1 HERDRA
7 AAGVSVALI
16 PGLVPGLH
24 GARRAMVTIAMAT
37 THAGG
42 SGVLMA
48 AWMILEMELAAQDS
62 TQSFLPDDHTTVGYE
77 ICVRH
82 RRPTPVGEALTVS
95 SELLEV
101 DGRKLLF
108 RVEARNARE
117 IIGEG
122 TLRRTI
128 GRRSRLGRS
137 RSAAACVPAG
147 RAPPRSPNRDRTRRT
162 LRELLT

>member
-1 HERDRA
+1 MN
-7 AAGVSVALI
+7 VQTF
-16 PGLVPGLH
+16 PGIVRGLRSE
-24 GARRAMVTIAMAT
+24 RRALVTPAMAT

-42 SGVLMA
+42 PGVLMA
-48 AWMILEMELAAQDS
+48 VGMILEMELAAQDA
-62 TQSFLPDDHTTVGYE
+62 TQPLLPADHTTVGYE

-82 RRPTPVGEALTVS
+82 RRPTPVGESFTVS

-117 IIGEG
+117 LIGEG

-128 GRRSRLGRS
+128 VKRGVLETG
-137 RSAAACVPAG
+137 
-147 RAPPRSPNRDRTRRT
+147 
-162 LRELLT
+162 

>member
-1 HERDRA
+1 MSA
-7 AAGVSVALI
+7 PSFPGIVA
-16 PGLVPGLH
+16 GLH
-24 GARRAMVTIAMAT
+24 AERRALVTPAMAT

-42 SGVLMA
+42 PGVLMA

-62 TQSFLPDDHTTVGYE
+62 TQPFLPDDHTTVGYE

-82 RRPTPVGEALTVS
+82 RRPTPVGESFTVA

-108 RVEARNARE
+108 RVEAHNASE
-117 IIGEG
+117 LMGEG

-128 GRRSRLGRS
+128 VKRGALGTTPTD
-137 RSAAACVPAG
+137 SAP
-147 RAPPRSPNRDRTRRT
+147 
-162 LRELLT
+162 

>member
-1 HERDRA
+1 M
-7 AAGVSVALI
+7 I
-16 PGLVPGLH
+16 VPGLR
-24 GARRAMVTIAMAT
+24 GERSALVTPAMAT

-42 SGVLMA
+42 PGVLMA

-62 TQSFLPDDHTTVGYE
+62 TQPFLPADHTTVGYE

-82 RRPTPVGEALTVS
+82 RRPTPVGASFTVS

-117 IIGEG
+117 VIGEG

-128 GRRSRLGRS
+128 VKRGALGTTPRDN
-137 RSAAACVPAG
+137 VP
-147 RAPPRSPNRDRTRRT
+147 
-162 LRELLT
+162 

>member
-1 HERDRA
+1 MSAPSFPGIVAGLRA
-7 AAGVSVALI
+7 E
-16 PGLVPGLH
+16 
-24 GARRAMVTIAMAT
+24 RRALVTPAMAT

-42 SGVLMA
+42 AGVLMA

-62 TQSFLPDDHTTVGYE
+62 TQPFLPDDHTTVGYE

-82 RRPTPVGEALTVS
+82 RRPTPVGEEFTVA

-117 IIGEG
+117 VIGEG

-128 GRRSRLGRS
+128 VQRGRLGATPRDT
-137 RSAAACVPAG
+137 VP
-147 RAPPRSPNRDRTRRT
+147 
-162 LRELLT
+162 

>member
-1 HERDRA
+1 MSVTPF
-7 AAGVSVALI
+7 AGI
-16 PGLVPGLH
+16 VPGLR
-24 GARRAMVTIAMAT
+24 GERRAVVTTEMTT

-42 SGVLMA
+42 PGVLMA
-48 AWMILEMELAAQDS
+48 AWMILEMERAAQDS
-62 TQSFLPDDHTTVGYE
+62 TQPFLPDDHTTVGYE

-82 RRPTPVGEALTVS
+82 RRPTPLGEAFTAS

-117 IIGEG
+117 VIGEG

-128 GRRSRLGRS
+128 VRRGSL
-137 RSAAACVPAG
+137 SA
-147 RAPPRSPNRDRTRRT
+147 
-162 LRELLT
+162 

>member
-1 HERDRA
+1 MSA
-7 AAGVSVALI
+7 PSFPGIVA
-16 PGLVPGLH
+16 GLH
-24 GARRAMVTIAMAT
+24 AERRALVTPAMAT

-42 SGVLMA
+42 PGVLMA

-62 TQSFLPDDHTTVGYE
+62 TQPFLPDDHTTVGYE
-77 ICVRH
+77 VCVRH
-82 RRPTPVGEALTVS
+82 RRPTPVGEEFTVA

-117 IIGEG
+117 VIGEG

-128 GRRSRLGRS
+128 VQRGRLGATPRDT
-137 RSAAACVPAG
+137 VP
-147 RAPPRSPNRDRTRRT
+147 
-162 LRELLT
+162 